1 MKENIDELMT
11 KLMSEQDIK
20 ELLIASDNNKDYNYN
35 KDGLKIEIKHTDNS
49 KSIVITYDNPTESIK
64 EQFTDNLENIEDN
77 DFIAI
82 CEFIG
87 KDELN
92 RIQKLVDSDSVEDIE
107 EGINIFKRNV
117 YDYVDDTINHLNSL
131 RIHIS
136 KF

>member
-11 KLMSEQDIK
+11 KLMSEQDIQ
-20 ELLIASDNNKDYNYN
+20 ELITASDNNKDYSYN
-35 KDGLKIEIKHTDNS
+35 KDGLKVEIKHTDNS

-64 EQFTDNLENIEDN
+64 KDFIANLENISDN
-77 DFIAI
+77 DFIDI

-92 RIQKLVDSDSVEDIE
+92 RIQELVDANTVEEIKD
-107 EGINIFKRNV
+107 GINIFKRNV
-117 YDYVDDTINHLNSL
+117 YDYVDDKIKHLTNL
-131 RIHIS
+131 RTYIS

>member
-11 KLMSEQDIK
+11 KLMSEQDIQA
-20 ELLIASDNNKDYNYN
+20 LLTASDHNEDYSYN
-35 KDGLKIEIKHTDNS
+35 KNGLKVEIKHTDNS
-49 KSIVITYDNPTESIK
+49 KTISITYDDPTESLRNN
-64 EQFTDNLENIEDN
+64 FVSNLENISDE

-92 RIQKLVDSDSVEDIE
+92 RIQDLTDSKSQEDIE
-107 EGINIFKRNV
+107 DGINIFKRNV
-117 YDYVDDTINHLNSL
+117 YDYVEDEIKHLQNL
-131 RIHIS
+131 RAHIS

>member
-1 MKENIDELMT
+1 MKENLDELMT
-11 KLMSEQDIK
+11 KLMSEQDIQ
-20 ELLIASDNNKDYNYN
+20 ELLTASDHNKDYDYN

-64 EQFTDNLENIEDN
+64 EDFISNLEHIEDN
-77 DFIAI
+77 DFIDI

-92 RIQKLVDSDSVEDIE
+92 HIQELVDANTLEEIE

-117 YDYVDDTINHLNSL
+117 YDYVDNKIKHLTNL
-131 RIHIS
+131 RTHIS
-136 KF
+136 MF